1 MMLRGMNCGANAGKI
16 QFMVEAQV
24 GSITAAI
31 ADLYGEKNEGG
42 MLCCTLETVN
52 VDGIDISIQ
61 VMAESINL
69 TPYPFAEDPLTR
81 LELSGAIET
90 LEHLQLDLVD
100 WDANAF
106 ATVGTS
112 GNNPADIARLID
124 RAFVKMLRCPP
135 DYSVKVSTED
145 LS

>member
-1 MMLRGMNCGANAGKI
+1 
-16 QFMVEAQV
+16 MVEPQV
-24 GSITAAI
+24 DNISAAI

-52 VDGIDISIQ
+52 GDGVDISIQ

-81 LELSGAIET
+81 LEVSGAMET
-90 LEHLQLDLVD
+90 LDHLQLDLVD

-106 ATVGTS
+106 ATIGTS
-112 GNNPADIARLID
+112 GNDPADIARLIH
-124 RAFVKMLRCPP
+124 RTFVKVLRCPK
-135 DYSVKVSTED
+135 DYAVKVSTED